1 MRHHLGIDLETRSSA
16 DIAKTG
22 SYKYAQDPDFKILLF
37 GCRLDDGP
45 VEVIDLTQG
54 DGRLP
59 DRIVTLL
66 QRPDVTKHAYNAQFE
81 WYCLQ
86 RAGYDTPL
94 EQWECTM
101 VHGMYLGYPAGLAR
115 IGEALGL
122 RDDEMKLSTGKAL
135 IRYFC
140 VPNRPTRS
148 FPGGF
153 HRPEDDP
160 DRWELFKRYNE
171 RDVLSETRI
180 WQVLRQFPVPPA
192 EWELWR
198 ADVRMNALGVRV
210 DRDLVAG
217 ALALS
222 DAGTERMLAEAK
234 AITGLDNPNSQA
246 QLLPW
251 LQAHGCPVSDIR
263 KETVGDLLAG
273 ADLEPDVR
281 RVLELRQLLGKTSIK
296 KYEAMRVT
304 MGEGDRIRGISQF
317 YGANRTGRYCL
328 TGDHEVLTPD
338 GWVRLDEWTGGK
350 ILCWESSGEKY
361 SFQKAEALQFPYS
374 GPMYKIEGQR
384 IAQIS
389 TPDHK
394 MAVLNKNGSWE
405 PKTVEEL
412 SQKCSF
418 TIPFTGRRVVDRPY
432 RDDQLRV
439 LVMTQAD
446 GYYTDDGALKFN
458 FRKLRKV
465 ERCKRLLRR
474 CEIPFVARSYQKSD
488 THCITVPWRYVP
500 LWLREFKNKDF
511 DYWILDE
518 NLDTVLNELP
528 EWDGYRCGPNSIQY
542 TTTNERNADVIQA
555 CAICNG
561 MSATKLK
568 KTPSN
573 KNPKWKEAY
582 HVNVWL
588 APGQGSIIRR
598 KQVSKIDVED
608 INVYCAKTATGYF
621 VVRREGKVWVTGNSG
636 KLVQLQNLTKNH
648 ISTLDEARRLVKT
661 GDYDLAE
668 AIYGNVPDLLSQLVR
683 TAFIPSE
690 GRHFVVADFSAIE
703 ARVLAWLAGE
713 QWVSDV
719 FAKGRDIYCET
730 ASAMFGVP
738 VGKHGPNAELRQRGK
753 VATLA
758 LGYQGGPA
766 AMIAMGA
773 LRMGIPEEDLP
784 DIVTKWRASRP
795 KTVRMWYELERA
807 AVECVSTGQMT
818 APDCDGPA
826 GRIIFRMEIDPIYGK
841 RYLTMQLPVGRK
853 LYYVDPELKENRFG
867 KLAIHYRGTE
877 QATGRWG
884 TESTYAGKLA
894 ENLTQAIA
902 RDCLCEVIRRI
913 IDRGWDVVFHVHD
926 EVIVDAPLDVH
937 TDDLCAL
944 MAEPID
950 WAPGLLLK
958 GAGFEAAY
966 YMKD

>member
-1 MRHHLGIDLETRSSA
+1 MGIDLETASSA
-16 DIAKTG
+16 DISKTG
-22 SYKYAQDPDFKILLF
+22 SYKYAQDPDFRILLF
-37 GCRLDDGP
+37 GYRLDDGP

-115 IGEALGL
+115 IGAALGL
-122 RDDEMKLSTGKAL
+122 KDDEMKLSTGKAL

-153 HRPEDDP
+153 HSPEDDP

-234 AITGLDNPNSQA
+234 VITGLDNPNSQA

-251 LQAHGCPVSDIR
+251 LQTHGCPVSDIR
-263 KETVGDLLAG
+263 KETVGDQLART
-273 ADLEPDVR
+273 DLEPDVR

-304 MGEGDRIRGISQF
+304 MGEGDRIRGVSQY
-317 YGANRTGRYCL
+317 YGANRSGRY
-328 TGDHEVLTPD
+328 
-338 GWVRLDEWTGGK
+338 
-350 ILCWESSGEKY
+350 SG
-361 SFQKAEALQFPYS
+361 
-374 GPMYKIEGQR
+374 R
-384 IAQIS
+384 
-389 TPDHK
+389 
-394 MAVLNKNGSWE
+394 
-405 PKTVEEL
+405 
-412 SQKCSF
+412 
-418 TIPFTGRRVVDRPY
+418 
-432 RDDQLRV
+432 
-439 LVMTQAD
+439 
-446 GYYTDDGALKFN
+446 
-458 FRKLRKV
+458 
-465 ERCKRLLRR
+465 
-474 CEIPFVARSYQKSD
+474 
-488 THCITVPWRYVP
+488 
-500 LWLREFKNKDF
+500 
-511 DYWILDE
+511 
-518 NLDTVLNELP
+518 
-528 EWDGYRCGPNSIQY
+528 
-542 TTTNERNADVIQA
+542 
-555 CAICNG
+555 
-561 MSATKLK
+561 
-568 KTPSN
+568 
-573 KNPKWKEAY
+573 
-582 HVNVWL
+582 
-588 APGQGSIIRR
+588 
-598 KQVSKIDVED
+598 
-608 INVYCAKTATGYF
+608 
-621 VVRREGKVWVTGNSG
+621 
-636 KLVQLQNLTKNH
+636 LVQLQNLSKNH

-690 GRHFVVADFSAIE
+690 GHHFVVADFSAIE

-713 QWVSDV
+713 QWVMDV
-719 FAKGRDIYCET
+719 FASGRDIYCET

-773 LRMGIPEEDLP
+773 LRMGIPEDDLP

-807 AVECVSTGQMT
+807 AVECVSTGMMT

-826 GRIIFRMEIDPIYGK
+826 GRIIFRLEIDPIYGK

-867 KLAIHYRGTE
+867 KLAVHYRGTE

-894 ENLTQAIA
+894 ENCISGDALVITSSGLVRLRDVKESMLLWDGLEWVSHKGVIDKGIRETISVDGVRMTPDHKILTTEGWKRADEAGLYGRSVDEFRRLHQVYDIQDAGPRHRFCIMTDAGPMIVHNCTQAIA

-926 EVIVDAPLDVH
+926 EVIVDAPMDVH
-937 TDDLCAL
+937 ADDLCAL